1 MDVQYNLDLFKQMV
15 SCNYP
20 IHFTSY
26 DSELNPLT
34 PQNETDFLFDLFISM
49 GKRKEH
55 LHKNMQRFDVPVLF
69 DNSLGLTWA
78 ADFECQ
84 GQKPMIF
91 HVMGPIFI
99 YENSSHLIEKA
110 LDDYQ
115 LSIHTKYQ
123 FIQTLHTIPMVP
135 VNIFYQYVAM
145 FHYCLT
151 GQKVTFTD
159 FDIKMQQG
167 GEKHAVKSSSVKKM
181 LETNPGHLGVYK
193 METRLMKIVEE
204 GRLDYQE
211 TQARAA
217 YASNGIKADLPDQL
231 QRLKYSS
238 SSLLTLASRAA
249 IRGGMPAATAYSLN
263 DTYLEQIDS
272 CETANELANLNHHFY
287 HDFVQR
293 VHDLKRQSEISRPVQ
308 TCIDYISMHITD
320 KIDTSTLSS
329 LVGYSDCYLSRKFKN
344 ETGSNVKQYILSA
357 KIEYAKVQLASTDYS
372 VLDIGSA
379 LGFCSRSHFSNT
391 FNRQVG
397 MSPQQYRETHGRH

>member
-135 VNIFYQYVAM
+135 VNI
-145 FHYCLT
+145 
-151 GQKVTFTD
+151 
-159 FDIKMQQG
+159 
-167 GEKHAVKSSSVKKM
+167 
-181 LETNPGHLGVYK
+181 
-193 METRLMKIVEE
+193 
-204 GRLDYQE
+204 
-211 TQARAA
+211 
-217 YASNGIKADLPDQL
+217 
-231 QRLKYSS
+231 
-238 SSLLTLASRAA
+238 
-249 IRGGMPAATAYSLN
+249 
-263 DTYLEQIDS
+263 
-272 CETANELANLNHHFY
+272 
-287 HDFVQR
+287 
-293 VHDLKRQSEISRPVQ
+293 
-308 TCIDYISMHITD
+308 
-320 KIDTSTLSS
+320 
-329 LVGYSDCYLSRKFKN
+329 
-344 ETGSNVKQYILSA
+344 
-357 KIEYAKVQLASTDYS
+357 
-372 VLDIGSA
+372 
-379 LGFCSRSHFSNT
+379 
-391 FNRQVG
+391 
-397 MSPQQYRETHGRH
+397 